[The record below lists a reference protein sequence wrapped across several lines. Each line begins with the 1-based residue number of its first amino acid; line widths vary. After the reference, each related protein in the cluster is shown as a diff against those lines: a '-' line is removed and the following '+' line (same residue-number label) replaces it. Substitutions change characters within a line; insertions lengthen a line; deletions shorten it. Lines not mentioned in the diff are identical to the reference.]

1 MDLEMI
7 RELAMPILR
16 RYDIEKAFIF
26 GSYSKG
32 QQKEYSDIDF
42 LIEYSPKAKRSLLT
56 LVRLKNELEEA
67 LKKEVDVVTENAL
80 SPYLKDRVLKDKR
93 VVM

>member
-56 LVRLKNELEEA
+56 LVRLKNELAEA